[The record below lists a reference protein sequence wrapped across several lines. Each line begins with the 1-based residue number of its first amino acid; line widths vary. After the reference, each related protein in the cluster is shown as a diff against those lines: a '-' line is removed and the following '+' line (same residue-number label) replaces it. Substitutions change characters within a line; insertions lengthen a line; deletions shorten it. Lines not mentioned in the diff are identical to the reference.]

1 VAVILHP
8 KMQQAIRDHCE
19 VM

>member
-1 VAVILHP
+1 
-8 KMQQAIRDHCE
+8 MQQAIRDHCE